1 MKRRYV
7 LKNKRRFFTVLFTS
21 LLLIFISSFAFSV
34 KGQPEQSYETIK
46 IAKGDTLWEIAR
58 RYNKEGDIRKYIYE
72 LKKLNNFSGSQIF
85 EGDEIKIPK

>member
-21 LLLIFISSFAFSV
+21 LLLIFIFSFSV

-46 IAKGDTLWEIAR
+46 IAKGDTLWEIAC
-58 RYNKEGDIRKYIYE
+58 RYNKGGDIRKYIYE
-72 LKKLNNFSGSQIF
+72 LKKLNNLSDSQIF